1 MHPSPIGNV
10 SDTYDH
16 KYISKMRTVITLI
29 FTSLFLMLVLS
40 QNDDLALRLEEGKG
54 YQQISMLM
62 TFDMHSKH
70 R

>member
-10 SDTYDH
+10 PDKYDH
-16 KYISKMRTVITLI
+16 KHIPKMRTVITLI
-29 FTSLFLMLVLS
+29 FTSLFLMLALS

>member
-10 SDTYDH
+10 PDTYDH

-54 YQQISMLM
+54 CQQISMLM

>member
-1 MHPSPIGNV
+1 
-10 SDTYDH
+10 
-16 KYISKMRTVITLI
+16 
-29 FTSLFLMLVLS
+29 MLVLS